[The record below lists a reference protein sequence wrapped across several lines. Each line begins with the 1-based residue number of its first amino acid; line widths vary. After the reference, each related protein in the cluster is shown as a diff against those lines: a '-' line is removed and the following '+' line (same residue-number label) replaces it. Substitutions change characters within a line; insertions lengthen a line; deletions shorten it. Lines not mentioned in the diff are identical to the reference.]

1 MVTTRETLN
10 LIEFGKRH
18 WRYDLKNLEFIEN
31 LSSKL
36 KEAVEKSP
44 VGDLEKNINALL
56 QSAFTKM
63 MLVSRE
69 EFDVQTEVLQRTR
82 EKLEALEKKISDL
95 EDKK

>member
-1 MVTTRETLN
+1 M
-10 LIEFGKRH
+10 
-18 WRYDLKNLEFIEN
+18 KNLEFIEN

-36 KEAVEKSP
+36 KEALEKSP

-82 EKLEALEKKISDL
+82 EKLEALEKKLSDL